1 MLTLLFGFGGCF
13 SSIPVGDS
21 QKPDVILVSIDTLR
35 ADHLSCYGY
44 ERETSPF
51 LDRLAKSGTQFL
63 DARSPSP
70 WTLPTHTTM
79 MTGLHPHRH
88 GVVDDSVER
97 DPNTIMLAQVMKESG
112 YETAGFVSS
121 LYVSSIFGFEKGFDF
136 FEDFSLHTERE
147 NLSGRVSASEVVDRA
162 ITWWKKRE
170 PGKPVFLFLHFYDA
184 HYAYEPPEPYNS
196 LFDRPSQKGD
206 PRYRNYFYFKKHPPS
221 KTDFQ
226 HLIAQYDE
234 SIRYIDDQLLRL
246 HDSLDGR
253 SVRWVITSDHGE
265 EFGERNIV
273 RRATEGQQPPRA
285 PRRQRPFD
293 MGATFQA
300 FDPHTQ
306 HVPTVV
312 LHLARGIQVAAL
324 QRVPMERFALN
335 VEAEFGA
342 RGQKLGAV
350 RRRAVEVRPPRQNGT
365 DIDGGG
371 VHRNMPLQRSGG
383 GQGMPRQVA
392 HGHLAHVAG
401 PRQVERIG

>member
-136 FEDFSLHTERE
+136 FEDFSPKMFR
-147 NLSGRVSASEVVDRA
+147 
-162 ITWWKKRE
+162 
-170 PGKPVFLFLHFYDA
+170 
-184 HYAYEPPEPYNS
+184 
-196 LFDRPSQKGD
+196 
-206 PRYRNYFYFKKHPPS
+206 
-221 KTDFQ
+221 
-226 HLIAQYDE
+226 
-234 SIRYIDDQLLRL
+234 
-246 HDSLDGR
+246 
-253 SVRWVITSDHGE
+253 
-265 EFGERNIV
+265 
-273 RRATEGQQPPRA
+273 
-285 PRRQRPFD
+285 
-293 MGATFQA
+293 
-300 FDPHTQ
+300 
-306 HVPTVV
+306 
-312 LHLARGIQVAAL
+312 
-324 QRVPMERFALN
+324 
-335 VEAEFGA
+335 
-342 RGQKLGAV
+342 
-350 RRRAVEVRPPRQNGT
+350 
-365 DIDGGG
+365 
-371 VHRNMPLQRSGG
+371 
-383 GQGMPRQVA
+383 
-392 HGHLAHVAG
+392 
-401 PRQVERIG
+401 